1 MTAPSA
7 SPAPRRAGVAWLAL
21 AIDLVLVAVFVLIGR
36 AAHDEDP
43 LLGALTTLWPFAVAL
58 LVGWAATLP
67 WRAPLAM
74 LRTGVP
80 VWAITVAGGML
91 LRLASGQ
98 GTAVAFIVVATLT
111 LALFLIG
118 WRAVAA
124 LVIRRR

>member
-7 SPAPRRAGVAWLAL
+7 SPAPRRPGVAWLAL

-36 AAHDEDP
+36 ATHDEDP

-58 LVGWAATLP
+58 LVGWAATLA
-67 WRAPLAM
+67 WRAPLAV

-111 LALFLIG
+111 LALFLVG